1 MLSIPS
7 FWKKTPNLFDDNL
20 MKGIAV
26 SKGVAIGKAYLLDR
40 SKFCILKQ
48 TLEEHEVEKEIDRF
62 RDAIEKTK
70 VQMSDIKKRA
80 EKIADKY
87 AVILDTYTLLLDDD
101 ILVNETIENI
111 RTHQTNAEWT
121 LNQTLQNFLNLFDN
135 INDDYLKGKKDD
147 LDLLV
152 QAILRNL
159 IGHSQE
165 ALSDIQEPVIIVTH
179 SLSPSDTLSMP
190 RNFIKGLAT
199 ETGGKT
205 SHVGIFAAALGIPA
219 VTGIKNLTSQIN
231 SGDNV
236 VVDGIDGEVITHP
249 NDEKNEY
256 YLKKQENYR
265 RYEERLLANIHQSA
279 DTLDGHHIHLLAN
292 IESSQEVKTLRN
304 YGSEGVGLYR
314 TEFLYMS
321 SSNLPSEKELY
332 ENFKAV
338 AQEMDDNPVVIRTL
352 DIGMDKQLAGIQT
365 NDEDNPALG
374 LRGIRLSLA
383 NPELFISQ
391 LKGILRASFY
401 GNVKVLYPMV
411 SSVTEIIQANK
422 LLQEAK
428 ILLKEDQIPF
438 NDNIEIGAMIETP
451 AAAICIDQI
460 LEHIDFVSIGTNDLV
475 QYTLAVDRV
484 NENVAHLY
492 QPFHPSVI
500 RSLKQIFV
508 AANKAGKKV
517 SICGELGGDPMA
529 TMLLLGLGKLDDLSM
544 EPHSI
549 PKVKKIIRL
558 IRLDEA
564 RQMADHVLSLNSV
577 EEISRFIAKE
587 MRTRFPDDFD
597 RDLSFQKKIKPT

>member
-48 TLEEHEVEKEIDRF
+48 ILEEHEVEKEIERF

-165 ALSDIQEPVIIVTH
+165 ALSEIQEPVIIVTH

-321 SSNLPSEKELY
+321 SSNLPGEKELY

-338 AQEMDDNPVVIRTL
+338 AQEMNDNPVVIRTL